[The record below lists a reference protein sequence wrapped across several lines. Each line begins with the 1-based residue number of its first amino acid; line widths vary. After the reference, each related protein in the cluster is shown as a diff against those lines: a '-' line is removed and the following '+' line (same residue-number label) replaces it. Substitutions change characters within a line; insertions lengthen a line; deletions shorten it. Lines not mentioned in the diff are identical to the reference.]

1 MNDKN
6 TDSRDNLRE
15 YISDLEEDVFN
26 LSMYYKGTLE
36 ETDVD
41 NSPSTGTLT
50 LHEDDRSPKIRKNP
64 RSIDKLPQIQP
75 QGVTIFAGVVIASI
89 CMFVSVFHVLS
100 LASPRTLVGISLGG
114 CIVVIDFVFGPLL
127 GALSMVIG
135 LLLGSF
141 IGSGMYW
148 HRGALSYQV
157 GRANEERMIA
167 ALRQL
172 NKIAGQ
178 SEPTDENQ

>member
-1 MNDKN
+1 
-6 TDSRDNLRE
+6 
-15 YISDLEEDVFN
+15 
-26 LSMYYKGTLE
+26 
-36 ETDVD
+36 
-41 NSPSTGTLT
+41 
-50 LHEDDRSPKIRKNP
+50 
-64 RSIDKLPQIQP
+64 
-75 QGVTIFAGVVIASI
+75 
-89 CMFVSVFHVLS
+89 MFVSVFHVLS